1 LRPLLEPIRLSIGI
15 VGGSLAVVAVVT
27 ATSVVTSE
35 VEQPT
40 SDVVTLA
47 TDSRAVSEVNL
58 VVGAATKVI
67 EFVAGGAVEG
77 GIECVHIHIITTTT
91 DI

>member
-1 LRPLLEPIRLSIGI
+1 
-15 VGGSLAVVAVVT
+15 VAVST

-40 SDVVTLA
+40 SDVVALA

-58 VVGAATKVI
+58 VRGAATELVS
-67 EFVAGGAVEG
+67 FVAEGAVEG
-77 GIECVHIHIITTTT
+77 GIECVHIHIITTTY